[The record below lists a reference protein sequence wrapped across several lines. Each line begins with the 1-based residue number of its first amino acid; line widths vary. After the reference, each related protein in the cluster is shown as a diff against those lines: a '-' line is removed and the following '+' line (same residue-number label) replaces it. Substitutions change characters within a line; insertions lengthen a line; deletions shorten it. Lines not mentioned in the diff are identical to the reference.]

1 MNIFIQPIVKF
12 ASLFSGEDEENK
24 VPRRERTSR
33 KAKEKVSR
41 LEEQDDDEIFSDM
54 SGSDPAWNPVESKV
68 VKIILCLKCF

>member
-54 SGSDPAWNPVESKV
+54 SGSDPAWNPVVSKV
-68 VKIILCLKCF
+68 VKQSFYV

>member
-12 ASLFSGEDEENK
+12 ASLFLGEDEENK

-68 VKIILCLKCF
+68 VKQSFYV

>member
-41 LEEQDDDEIFSDM
+41 LEEQDDEIFSDM

-68 VKIILCLKCF
+68 VKQSFYV

>member
-24 VPRRERTSR
+24 VPRRERTAR

-68 VKIILCLKCF
+68 VKQSFSV

>member
-1 MNIFIQPIVKF
+1 MNNFIQPIVKF

-41 LEEQDDDEIFSDM
+41 LKEQDDEIFSDM

-68 VKIILCLKCF
+68 VKQSFCV

>member
-1 MNIFIQPIVKF
+1 MNIFIQPIVNF

-68 VKIILCLKCF
+68 VKLSFYV

>member
-12 ASLFSGEDEENK
+12 ACLFSGEDEENK

-33 KAKEKVSR
+33 KAKEKVLR
-41 LEEQDDDEIFSDM
+41 LKEQDDEIFSDM

-68 VKIILCLKCF
+68 VKQSFYV

>member
-1 MNIFIQPIVKF
+1 MNNFIQTIVKF

-41 LEEQDDDEIFSDM
+41 LKEQDDEIFSDM

-68 VKIILCLKCF
+68 VKQSFYV